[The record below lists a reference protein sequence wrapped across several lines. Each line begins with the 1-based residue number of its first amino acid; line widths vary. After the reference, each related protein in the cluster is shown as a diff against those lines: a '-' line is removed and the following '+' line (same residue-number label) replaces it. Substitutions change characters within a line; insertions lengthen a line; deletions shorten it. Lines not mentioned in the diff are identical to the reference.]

1 MHEIN
6 GTGRSH
12 NPAEASNGAR
22 VAISSQGTHT
32 GERIFGRSESER
44 EALTPSTTT
53 PLPNN
58 LAGLQRP
65 TPTGCT
71 TRRTESYTRNQ
82 VYVSLPTPRARERER
97 ERFARTSINKPAKY
111 KARAD
116 RRRWAARERRYNESL
131 PVAFARYLLLRAGTS
146 KKEKGSIDDEIG
158 SESICKRDATIFGPV
173 VPLSDRA
180 IVRTTQVAIC
190 GTIITVPLP

>member
-22 VAISSQGTHT
+22 VAISSQGTH
-32 GERIFGRSESER
+32 GRTNIRPAESER

-58 LAGLQRP
+58 LAELHRP
-65 TPTGCT
+65 TPGCT

-82 VYVSLPTPRARERER
+82 VYVSFPTPR
-97 ERFARTSINKPAKY
+97 ERFARTSINKPAKC

-116 RRRWAARERRYNESL
+116 RRRWAARESIDGRCSGDITKACLL
-131 PVAFARYLLLRAGTS
+131 PRLLLASSTGTS
-146 KKEKGSIDDEIG
+146 KRE
-158 SESICKRDATIFGPV
+158 RDRSTTTRSGRNLFANEM
-173 VPLSDRA
+173 PLSSA
-180 IVRTTQVAIC
+180 
-190 GTIITVPLP
+190 PLFLYRIGRSSERYKWQFAERL